1 MAILSKEAFMAALQ
15 ARVGE
20 GSTDD
25 DLKFLEDMTDTYND
39 LETRVGEDWKAKHD
53 ALDASWRQR
62 YRDRFYHGVEP
73 DAQQQTPP
81 LSRDTRPVNNTEKE
95 SQSTGETDA
104 ENIGFDDLF
113 TPAT

>member
-1 MAILSKEAFMAALQ
+1 MAILTKEAFMAALQ

-81 LSRDTRPVNNTEKE
+81 LSRGTDSAHTDNE
-95 SQSTGETDA
+95 SQTTGETDA